1 MASPSKLFSILTLI
15 RVKQWVK
22 NAFIFAPLVFANHF
36 LVISSVEKSIYAF
49 LFFCIASSIVYVIN
63 DMHDIEND
71 KRHPTKSKKRPLAS
85 GALTLK
91 DAQVILLFLIPTAL
105 ISAYILPQVALV
117 ILAYLIL
124 NLAYSKWLKHKP
136 VLDIFSIATGFVLRV
151 FAGAVAIS
159 VPISNWMFI
168 TTLCLAL
175 FLSSMK
181 RRSELL
187 QIGSD
192 SRKVLDQY
200 SPELISKY
208 AEMSASGTL
217 VFYSLYIVSEQPQ
230 LIMSIP
236 MVLFGIYRYWYIAS
250 IAYKGES
257 PSDIVLED
265 RQLQCAIFLWL
276 ALVIGTFAGLFTL

>member
-22 NAFIFAPLVFANHF
+22 NAFIFATLVFANHF
-36 LVISSVEKSIYAF
+36 LILSSVEKSIYAF

-250 IAYKGES
+250 IADKGES

>member
-250 IAYKGES
+250 IADKGES